1 MPMLNAFNTY
11 SYLPVVAGIISEA
24 DYVFLP
30 EFPPPQD
37 WPDRLILKLEQAS
50 QLDRWVSHS
59 NIEYVCADSKSC

>member
-37 WPDRLILKLEQAS
+37 WPDRLVLKLEQAS
-50 QLDRWVSHS
+50 RLDR
-59 NIEYVCADSKSC
+59 